1 MRKIIGIAIVLIA
14 NFAFAQEVIIP
25 FNQLPA
31 KAKTFIHQYFKD
43 VKVMNVIQ
51 DKDVFSKD
59 FDVNFEN
66 GTKIEF
72 DRTGNWKEIKTLSG
86 SVPSSLVPAKIKQ
99 YISNNYKGASIVE
112 IDKDTYKIDVELS
125 NGVDLD
131 FDKNGNFLRID
142 R

>member
-72 DRTGNWKEIKTLSG
+72 DRTGNLKEIKTLSG

-112 IDKDTYKIDVELS
+112 IDKDAYKIDVELS

>member
-31 KAKTFIHQYFKD
+31 KAKTFINQHFKG

-66 GTKIEF
+66 GTKVEF

-99 YISNNYKGASIVE
+99 YISNNYKGANIVE
-112 IDKDTYKIDVELS
+112 INKDAYKIDVELS

>member
-31 KAKTFIHQYFKD
+31 KAKTSIHQHSKG
-43 VKVMNVIQ
+43 VRVMNVIQ
-51 DKDVFSKD
+51 DRDAFSKD

-66 GTKIEF
+66 GTKVEF

-86 SVPSSLVPAKIKQ
+86 SVPSSLVPAKIKR
-99 YISNNYKGASIVE
+99 YISNNYNGASIVE
-112 IDKDTYKIDVELS
+112 INKDAYKIDVELS

>member
-31 KAKTFIHQYFKD
+31 KAKTFIHQHFKD
-43 VKVMNVIQ
+43 VKIMNVIQ

-86 SVPSSLVPAKIKQ
+86 SVLSSLVPAKIKQ
-99 YISNNYKGASIVE
+99 YISNNYKGANIVE
-112 IDKDTYKIDVELS
+112 INKDAYKIDVELS

>member
-31 KAKTFIHQYFKD
+31 KAKTFIHQHFKG
-43 VKVMNVIQ
+43 VKVTNVIQ
-51 DKDVFSKD
+51 DRDAFSKD

-66 GTKIEF
+66 GTKVEF
-72 DRTGNWKEIKTLSG
+72 DRTGNWKEIKTVSG
-86 SVPSSLVPAKIKQ
+86 SVPSSLVPAKIKR
-99 YISNNYKGASIVE
+99 YISNNYNGASIVE
-112 IDKDTYKIDVELS
+112 INKDAYKIDIELS

>member
-31 KAKTFIHQYFKD
+31 KAKTFIHQHFKG
-43 VKVMNVIQ
+43 VRVMNVIQ
-51 DKDVFSKD
+51 DRDAFSKD

-66 GTKIEF
+66 GTKVEF

-86 SVPSSLVPAKIKQ
+86 SVPSSLVPAKIIQ
-99 YISNNYKGASIVE
+99 N
-112 IDKDTYKIDVELS
+112 
-125 NGVDLD
+125 
-131 FDKNGNFLRID
+131 
-142 R
+142 

>member
-72 DRTGNWKEIKTLSG
+72 DRTSNWKEIKTLSG

-112 IDKDTYKIDVELS
+112 IDKDAYKIDVELS

>member
-1 MRKIIGIAIVLIA
+1 MRKIIGIVIVLIA

-31 KAKTFIHQYFKD
+31 KAKTFINQHFKG

-66 GTKIEF
+66 GTKVEF

-86 SVPSSLVPAKIKQ
+86 SVPSNLVPAKIKQ
-99 YISNNYKGASIVE
+99 YISNNYKGANIVE
-112 IDKDTYKIDVELS
+112 INKDAYKIDVELS

>member
-14 NFAFAQEVIIP
+14 NFAFAQEVIVP

-31 KAKTFIHQYFKD
+31 KAKTFINQHFKG

-66 GTKIEF
+66 GTKVEF

-99 YISNNYKGASIVE
+99 YISNNYKGTNIVE
-112 IDKDTYKIDVELS
+112 INKDAYKIDVELS

>member
-31 KAKTFIHQYFKD
+31 KAKTFINQHFKG

-99 YISNNYKGASIVE
+99 YISNNYKGANIVE
-112 IDKDTYKIDVELS
+112 INKDAYKIDVELS

>member
-1 MRKIIGIAIVLIA
+1 MRKIIGIAIVLIS

-112 IDKDTYKIDVELS
+112 IDKDAYKIDVELS

>member
-14 NFAFAQEVIIP
+14 NFAFAQEVIVP
-25 FNQLPA
+25 FNQLPV
-31 KAKTFIHQYFKD
+31 KAKTFINQHFKG

-66 GTKIEF
+66 GTKVEF

-99 YISNNYKGASIVE
+99 YISNNYKGANIVE
-112 IDKDTYKIDVELS
+112 INKDAYKIDVELS

>member
-31 KAKTFIHQYFKD
+31 KAKTFIHQHFKG
-43 VKVMNVIQ
+43 VKVTNVIQ
-51 DKDVFSKD
+51 DRDAFSKD

-66 GTKIEF
+66 GTKVEF

-99 YISNNYKGASIVE
+99 YISNNYKGANIVE
-112 IDKDTYKIDVELS
+112 INKDAYKIDVELS

>member
-1 MRKIIGIAIVLIA
+1 MRKIIGIAIVLIT
-14 NFAFAQEVIIP
+14 NFAFAQEVIVP

-31 KAKTFIHQYFKD
+31 KAKTFINQHFKG
-43 VKVMNVIQ
+43 VKVTNVIQ

-66 GTKIEF
+66 GTKVEF
-72 DRTGNWKEIKTLSG
+72 DRTGNWKEIKSLSG
-86 SVPSSLVPAKIKQ
+86 SMPSSLVPAKIKQ
-99 YISNNYKGASIVE
+99 YISNNYKGANIVE
-112 IDKDTYKIDVELS
+112 INKEARKIDVELS
-125 NGVDLD
+125 NGIDLD

>member
-1 MRKIIGIAIVLIA
+1 
-14 NFAFAQEVIIP
+14 
-25 FNQLPA
+25 
-31 KAKTFIHQYFKD
+31 
-43 VKVMNVIQ
+43 MNVIQ
-51 DKDVFSKD
+51 DRDAFSKD

-66 GTKIEF
+66 GTKVEF

-86 SVPSSLVPAKIKQ
+86 SVPSSLVPAKIKR
-99 YISNNYKGASIVE
+99 YISNNYNGASIVE
-112 IDKDTYKIDVELS
+112 INKDAYKIDVELS

>member
-31 KAKTFIHQYFKD
+31 KAKTFIHQHFKD
-43 VKVMNVIQ
+43 VKVMNVIL

-99 YISNNYKGASIVE
+99 YISNNYKGANIVE
-112 IDKDTYKIDVELS
+112 INKDAYKIDVELS

>member
-31 KAKTFIHQYFKD
+31 KAKTFIHQHFKD

-99 YISNNYKGASIVE
+99 YISNNYNGASIVE
-112 IDKDTYKIDVELS
+112 INKDAYKIDVELS

>member
-31 KAKTFIHQYFKD
+31 KAKTFIHQHFKG
-43 VKVMNVIQ
+43 VRVMNVIQ
-51 DKDVFSKD
+51 DRDAFSKD

-66 GTKIEF
+66 GTKVEF

-99 YISNNYKGASIVE
+99 YISNNYKGANIVE
-112 IDKDTYKIDVELS
+112 INKDAYKIDVELS

>member
-31 KAKTFIHQYFKD
+31 KAKTFIHQHFKD

-51 DKDVFSKD
+51 DKDAFSKD

-66 GTKIEF
+66 GTKVEF
-72 DRTGNWKEIKTLSG
+72 DRTGNWKEIKTVSG
-86 SVPSSLVPAKIKQ
+86 SVPSSLVPAKIKR
-99 YISNNYKGASIVE
+99 YISNNYNGASIVE
-112 IDKDTYKIDVELS
+112 INKDAYKIDIELS

>member
-14 NFAFAQEVIIP
+14 NFAFAQEVIVP

-31 KAKTFIHQYFKD
+31 KAKTFINQHFKG

-66 GTKIEF
+66 GTKVEF

-99 YISNNYKGASIVE
+99 YISNNYKGANIVE
-112 IDKDTYKIDVELS
+112 INKDAYKIDVELS

>member
-1 MRKIIGIAIVLIA
+1 MRKIIGIAIVLIT

-31 KAKTFIHQYFKD
+31 KAKTFIHQHFKD

-51 DKDVFSKD
+51 DKDAFSKD

-66 GTKIEF
+66 GTKVEF

-86 SVPSSLVPAKIKQ
+86 SVPSSLVPAKIKR
-99 YISNNYKGASIVE
+99 YISNNYNGASIVE
-112 IDKDTYKIDVELS
+112 INKDAYKIDVELS

>member
-31 KAKTFIHQYFKD
+31 KAKTFIHQHFKG

-86 SVPSSLVPAKIKQ
+86 SVPSNLVPAKIKQ
-99 YISNNYKGASIVE
+99 YISNNYKGANIVE
-112 IDKDTYKIDVELS
+112 INKDAYKIDVELS

>member
-31 KAKTFIHQYFKD
+31 KAKTFTHQYFKD

-112 IDKDTYKIDVELS
+112 IDKDAYKIDVELS

>member
-1 MRKIIGIAIVLIA
+1 MRKIIGIAIVLIT
-14 NFAFAQEVIIP
+14 NFAFAQEVIVP

-31 KAKTFIHQYFKD
+31 KAKTFINQHFKG

-66 GTKIEF
+66 GTKVEF

-99 YISNNYKGASIVE
+99 YISNNYKGANIVE
-112 IDKDTYKIDVELS
+112 INKDAYKIDVELS

>member
-112 IDKDTYKIDVELS
+112 IDKDAYKIDVELS

-131 FDKNGNFLRID
+131 FDKNGNFLRIN

>member
-31 KAKTFIHQYFKD
+31 KAKTFIHQHFKD
-43 VKVMNVIQ
+43 GKVMNVIQ
-51 DKDVFSKD
+51 DKDVLSKD

-99 YISNNYKGASIVE
+99 CISNNYKGANIVE
-112 IDKDTYKIDVELS
+112 INKDAYKIDVELS

>member
-31 KAKTFIHQYFKD
+31 KAKTFIHQHFKD

-66 GTKIEF
+66 GTKIEV

-99 YISNNYKGASIVE
+99 YISNNYKGANIVE
-112 IDKDTYKIDVELS
+112 INKDAYKIDVELS

>member
-1 MRKIIGIAIVLIA
+1 MRKIIGIAIVLIT

-25 FNQLPA
+25 FNQLPS
-31 KAKTFIHQYFKD
+31 KAKTFIHQHFKD

-51 DKDVFSKD
+51 DKDAFSKD

-99 YISNNYKGASIVE
+99 YISNNYKGANIVE
-112 IDKDTYKIDVELS
+112 INKDAYKIDVELS